1 MTGDELR
8 ELFLNFFQDK
18 GHKIIPSSSLV
29 PYRDPTL
36 LLTSAG
42 MVQIKPY
49 YLGLETP
56 PSRRLVS
63 CQKCFRTTD
72 IDLVGDSKHLTF
84 FEMLGNFSVGDYFKK
99 ETIAWAWEFVTRH
112 LKLPEERLWIT
123 IYLDDDEAFAY
134 WRQLGISGE
143 RILRFDEDENFWGPV
158 GDSGPCGPDSE
169 IHYDMGEEFGCGKP
183 ECKPNCDCG
192 RFCEIWNLVF
202 TQYNQDPEGRRT
214 PLATPNIDTGMGVE
228 RTLAAIQGKPSPYET
243 GLFSPLVNHICRL
256 SEKEY
261 GRDQDLDRA
270 IRIVVE
276 HSRGSIAAT
285 PSRLP

>member
-84 FEMLGNFSVGDYFKK
+84 FEMLGNFS
-99 ETIAWAWEFVTRH
+99 
-112 LKLPEERLWIT
+112 
-123 IYLDDDEAFAY
+123 
-134 WRQLGISGE
+134 
-143 RILRFDEDENFWGPV
+143 
-158 GDSGPCGPDSE
+158 
-169 IHYDMGEEFGCGKP
+169 
-183 ECKPNCDCG
+183 
-192 RFCEIWNLVF
+192 
-202 TQYNQDPEGRRT
+202 
-214 PLATPNIDTGMGVE
+214 
-228 RTLAAIQGKPSPYET
+228 
-243 GLFSPLVNHICRL
+243 
-256 SEKEY
+256 
-261 GRDQDLDRA
+261 
-270 IRIVVE
+270 
-276 HSRGSIAAT
+276 
-285 PSRLP
+285 